1 MESSP
6 LMSVF
11 WYASLTAVAT
21 GVGALPLFFAK
32 NMNRNFIG
40 LANAFAAGLMLGA
53 SFSLIYEGLEYSLWG
68 VVAGMLSGLAFI
80 ITSDRVLQ
88 RYNELNVSGIG
99 KADTRKTILIIVIMT
114 LHSLT
119 EGVGVGVAFG
129 GGETLGL
136 FITAAIAIHNI
147 PEGLAISLV
156 SVPRGMSV
164 WKAMLWSIFSSI
176 PQPLM
181 AVPAFMFVDHFKP
194 FLPVGFGFAA
204 GAMIWMVFSE
214 LINEAN
220 EDSSPSKVAVTVT
233 LSIILM
239 VIFQELLKH
248 G

>member
-1 MESSP
+1 MFSNDVYG
-6 LMSVF
+6 VF
-11 WYASLTAVAT
+11 SYAMLTAIAC
-21 GVGALPLFFAK
+21 GLGAIPLFFFK
-32 NMNRNFIG
+32 NMSRNFMG

-53 SFSLIYEGLEYSLWG
+53 SFSLIYEGLEYSLPG
-68 VVAGMLSGLAFI
+68 VIAGMAGGLLFI
-80 ITSDRVLQ
+80 VVSDRVLQ
-88 RYNELNVSGIG
+88 RYDNLSVSNISN
-99 KADTRKTILIIVIMT
+99 ADARKTLLIIVIMT

-119 EGVGVGVAFG
+119 EGIGVGVAFG
-129 GGETLGL
+129 GGEKLGV

-164 WKAMLWSIFSSI
+164 WKAMWWSIFSSL

-181 AVPAFMFVDHFKP
+181 AVPAFMFVEHFKP

-220 EDSSPSKVAVTVT
+220 EDSSPGKVGITVT
-233 LSIILM
+233 LSIMLM
-239 VIFQELLKH
+239 IIFQEMLK
-248 G
+248 

>member
-1 MESSP
+1 
-6 LMSVF
+6 
-11 WYASLTAVAT
+11 
-21 GVGALPLFFAK
+21 
-32 NMNRNFIG
+32 
-40 LANAFAAGLMLGA
+40 
-53 SFSLIYEGLEYSLWG
+53 
-68 VVAGMLSGLAFI
+68 
-80 ITSDRVLQ
+80 
-88 RYNELNVSGIG
+88 
-99 KADTRKTILIIVIMT
+99 
-114 LHSLT
+114 LT

-164 WKAMLWSIFSSI
+164 WKAMFWSVFSSL

-181 AVPAFMFVDHFKP
+181 AVPAFIFVDHFKP

-220 EDSSPSKVAVTVT
+220 EDSSPFKVAVTVT

>member
-1 MESSP
+1 
-6 LMSVF
+6 
-11 WYASLTAVAT
+11 
-21 GVGALPLFFAK
+21 VGALPLFFAK

-181 AVPAFMFVDHFKP
+181 AVPAFLFVDHFKP